1 MLAWIRSDGCGRLGP
16 TAFLHQIGC
25 TRRFLIQAVGCI
37 CARGLFSFLDKEIE
51 MLNVK
56 CFHCGKSFAMDTDVA
71 AAWLEEH
78 KEERPKH
85 YTAHCRFCRRAIKMP
100 IRQIRPHLPAKQEQ
114 G

>member
-1 MLAWIRSDGCGRLGP
+1 M
-16 TAFLHQIGC
+16 
-25 TRRFLIQAVGCI
+25 

-78 KEERPKH
+78 KEEHPKH
-85 YTAHCRFCRRAIKMP
+85 YTAHCHFCRKAIKMP
-100 IRQIRPHLPAKQEQ
+100 IKQLRRHLPAKQEQ